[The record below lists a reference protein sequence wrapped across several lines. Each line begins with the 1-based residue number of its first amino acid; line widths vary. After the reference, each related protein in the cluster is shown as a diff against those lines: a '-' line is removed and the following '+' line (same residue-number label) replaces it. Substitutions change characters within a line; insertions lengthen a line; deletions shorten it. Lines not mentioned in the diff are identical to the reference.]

1 MRGIY
6 DIIRTLAQR
15 LHQLTFRQNSRLQGS
30 GLLHQWM
37 APTGLLIALDDRF
50 RGCLQKQQAA
60 HTAAVLERI
69 QNGKQLRSVGGRI
82 VLYYVASSAAASVF
96 GVIGGL
102 ITQPGKNITDFTL
115 AGEAAEAADFSMI
128 DNIISWFPSN
138 IVKAMAEGNMIQIIV
153 FCLFLGV
160 ALLALGEKA
169 SMVIKF
175 IDEGNEIML
184 KITEYVIAISPIGIL
199 SLMASMVSTV
209 SGAMMKEVIVFIATI
224 DVTIVIFALVFY
236 PLVLK
241 FIGHLKVSKFFKEA
255 SASMLV
261 AFTTTSSAATLPVS
275 IKVADEKLGCSEKVY
290 GFTLPLGN
298 TCNMDGAAIQFA
310 VVAIFACNLFG
321 IPLTAERIF
330 QFIFLSL
337 ILSIGAA
344 GVKGAGI
351 IMSTIIIQTLIGDAG
366 LTLIPIIAAVWPTL
380 DPFATCANNVGDL
393 TGTTIVSKSLGML
406 NEDIYN
412 S

>member
-1 MRGIY
+1 MKKLVKAPLWEQILAAIVIGVLIGVVSPEAAEVLSPLGNIFLNLLKMLIVPLVFFSITNGICK
-6 DIIRTLAQR
+6 
-15 LHQLTFRQNSRLQGS
+15 
-30 GLLHQWM
+30 M
-37 APTGLLIALDDRF
+37 
-50 RGCLQKQQAA
+50 
-60 HTAAVLERI
+60 

-102 ITQPGKNITDFTL
+102 ITQPGKNITDFAL
-115 AGEAAEAADFSMI
+115 AGEAAEAADFNMI

-138 IVKAMAEGNMIQIIV
+138 IVKAMAEANMIQIIV

-330 QFIFLSL
+330 QFVFLSL

>member
-1 MRGIY
+1 MKKLVKAPLWAQILAAIVIGVLIGVVSPEAAEVLSPLGDIFLNLLKMLIVPLVFFSITNGICK
-6 DIIRTLAQR
+6 
-15 LHQLTFRQNSRLQGS
+15 
-30 GLLHQWM
+30 M
-37 APTGLLIALDDRF
+37 
-50 RGCLQKQQAA
+50 
-60 HTAAVLERI
+60 

-102 ITQPGKNITDFTL
+102 ITQPGKNITDFAL
-115 AGEAAEAADFSMI
+115 AGEAAEAADFNMI

-138 IVKAMAEGNMIQIIV
+138 IVKAMAEANMIQIIV

-330 QFIFLSL
+330 QFVFLSL

>member
-1 MRGIY
+1 MKKLVKTPLWAQILAAIVIGVLIGVVSPEAAEVLSPLGDIFLNLLKMLIVPLVFFSITNGICK
-6 DIIRTLAQR
+6 
-15 LHQLTFRQNSRLQGS
+15 
-30 GLLHQWM
+30 M
-37 APTGLLIALDDRF
+37 
-50 RGCLQKQQAA
+50 
-60 HTAAVLERI
+60 

-102 ITQPGKNITDFTL
+102 ITQPGKNITDFAL
-115 AGEAAEAADFSMI
+115 AGEAAEAADFNMI

-138 IVKAMAEGNMIQIIV
+138 IVKAMAEANMIQIIV

-330 QFIFLSL
+330 QFVFLSL

>member
-1 MRGIY
+1 MKKLVKAPLWAQILVAIVIGVLIGAVSPEAAEVLSPLGDIFLNLLKMLIVPLVFFSTNGICK
-6 DIIRTLAQR
+6 
-15 LHQLTFRQNSRLQGS
+15 
-30 GLLHQWM
+30 M
-37 APTGLLIALDDRF
+37 
-50 RGCLQKQQAA
+50 
-60 HTAAVLERI
+60 

-96 GVIGGL
+96 GVVGGL
-102 ITQPGKNITDFTL
+102 ITQPGKNITDFAL
-115 AGEAAEAADFSMI
+115 AEEAAEAADFSMI

-184 KITEYVIAISPIGIL
+184 KITEYVIAISPLGIL

-224 DVTIVIFALVFY
+224 DITIVVFAAVFY

-241 FIGHLKVSKFFKEA
+241 FVGHLKVSKFFKEA

-330 QFIFLSL
+330 QFVFLSL

-406 NEDIYN
+406 NEDVYN

>member
-1 MRGIY
+1 MKKLLKAPLWAQILAAIVIGVLIGVVSPEAAEVLSPLGDIFLNLLKMLIVPLVFFSITNGIC
-6 DIIRTLAQR
+6 A
-15 LHQLTFRQNSRLQGS
+15 
-30 GLLHQWM
+30 M
-37 APTGLLIALDDRF
+37 
-50 RGCLQKQQAA
+50 
-60 HTAAVLERI
+60 

-96 GVIGGL
+96 GVVGGL
-102 ITQPGKNITDFTL
+102 ITQPGKNITDFAL
-115 AGEAAEAADFSMI
+115 AEEAAEAADFDMI

-138 IVKAMAEGNMIQIIV
+138 IVKAMADGNMIQIIV

-160 ALLALGEKA
+160 ALLALGDKA

-175 IDEGNEIML
+175 IGEGNDIML

-224 DVTIVIFALVFY
+224 DVTIVIFAFLFY
-236 PLVLK
+236 PLVVK
-241 FIGHLKVSKFFKEA
+241 FVGHLKVGKFLKKA

-275 IKVADEKLGCSEKVY
+275 IKVADEKLGCSERVY

-330 QFIFLSL
+330 QFVFLSL

-380 DPFATCANNVGDL
+380 DPFATCANNAGDL
-393 TGTTIVSKSLGML
+393 TGTVIVSKSLGML
-406 NEDIYN
+406 NEDVYN

>member
-1 MRGIY
+1 MKKLVKAPLWAQILTAIVVGVLIGVISPEAAEVLSPLGDIFLNLLKMLIVPLVFFSITNGIC
-6 DIIRTLAQR
+6 A
-15 LHQLTFRQNSRLQGS
+15 
-30 GLLHQWM
+30 M
-37 APTGLLIALDDRF
+37 
-50 RGCLQKQQAA
+50 
-60 HTAAVLERI
+60 

-96 GVIGGL
+96 GVVGGL
-102 ITQPGKNITDFTL
+102 ITQPGKNITDFAL
-115 AGEAAEAADFSMI
+115 AEEAAEAADFNMI

-138 IVKAMAEGNMIQIIV
+138 IVKAMADGNMIQIIV

-160 ALLALGEKA
+160 ALLALGDKA

-175 IDEGNEIML
+175 IGEGNDIML

-224 DVTIVIFALVFY
+224 DVTIVIFAFLFY
-236 PLVLK
+236 PLVVK
-241 FIGHLKVSKFFKEA
+241 FVGHLKVSKFLKKA

-275 IKVADEKLGCSEKVY
+275 IKVADEKLGCSERVY

-330 QFIFLSL
+330 QFVFLSL

-380 DPFATCANNVGDL
+380 DPFATCANNAGDL
-393 TGTTIVSKSLGML
+393 TGTVIVSKSLGML
-406 NEDIYN
+406 NEDVYN

>member
-1 MRGIY
+1 MKKLLKAPLWAQILAAIVIGVLIGAVSPEAAEVLSPLGDIFLNLLKMLIVPLVFFSITNGIC
-6 DIIRTLAQR
+6 A
-15 LHQLTFRQNSRLQGS
+15 
-30 GLLHQWM
+30 M
-37 APTGLLIALDDRF
+37 
-50 RGCLQKQQAA
+50 
-60 HTAAVLERI
+60 

-102 ITQPGKNITDFTL
+102 ITQPGKNITDFAL
-115 AGEAAEAADFSMI
+115 AEEAAEAADFNMI

-138 IVKAMAEGNMIQIIV
+138 IVKAMADGNMIQIIV

-160 ALLALGEKA
+160 ALLALGDKA

-175 IDEGNEIML
+175 IGEGNDIML

-224 DVTIVIFALVFY
+224 DVTIVIFAFLFY
-236 PLVLK
+236 PLVVK
-241 FIGHLKVSKFFKEA
+241 FVGHLKVDKFLKKA

-330 QFIFLSL
+330 QFVFLSL

-380 DPFATCANNVGDL
+380 DPFATCANNAGDL
-393 TGTTIVSKSLGML
+393 TGTVIVSKSLGML
-406 NEDIYN
+406 DEDVYN

>member
-1 MRGIY
+1 MKKLLKAPLWAQILAAIVIGVLIGVISPEAAEVLSPLGDIFLNLLKMLIVPLVFFSITNGIC
-6 DIIRTLAQR
+6 A
-15 LHQLTFRQNSRLQGS
+15 
-30 GLLHQWM
+30 M
-37 APTGLLIALDDRF
+37 
-50 RGCLQKQQAA
+50 
-60 HTAAVLERI
+60 

-96 GVIGGL
+96 GVVGGL
-102 ITQPGKNITDFTL
+102 ITQPGKNITDFAL
-115 AGEAAEAADFSMI
+115 AEEAAEAADFDMI

-138 IVKAMAEGNMIQIIV
+138 IVKAMADGNMIQIIV

-160 ALLALGEKA
+160 ALLALGDKA

-175 IDEGNEIML
+175 IGEGNDIML

-224 DVTIVIFALVFY
+224 DVTIVIFAFLFY
-236 PLVLK
+236 PLVVK
-241 FIGHLKVSKFFKEA
+241 FVGHLKVGKFLKKA

-275 IKVADEKLGCSEKVY
+275 IKVADEKLGCSERVY

-330 QFIFLSL
+330 QFVFLSL

-380 DPFATCANNVGDL
+380 DPFATCANNAGDL
-393 TGTTIVSKSLGML
+393 TGTVIVSKSLGML
-406 NEDIYN
+406 NEDVYN

>member
-1 MRGIY
+1 MKKLLKAPLWAQILAAIVIGVLIGVVSPEAAEVLSPLGDIFLNLLKMLIVPLVFFSITNGIC
-6 DIIRTLAQR
+6 A
-15 LHQLTFRQNSRLQGS
+15 
-30 GLLHQWM
+30 M
-37 APTGLLIALDDRF
+37 
-50 RGCLQKQQAA
+50 
-60 HTAAVLERI
+60 

-82 VLYYVASSAAASVF
+82 VLYYVVSSAAASVF
-96 GVIGGL
+96 GVVGGL
-102 ITQPGKNITDFTL
+102 ITQPGKNITDFAL
-115 AGEAAEAADFSMI
+115 AEEAAEAADFSMI

-138 IVKAMAEGNMIQIIV
+138 IVKAMADGNMIQIIV

-160 ALLALGEKA
+160 ALLALGDKA

-175 IDEGNEIML
+175 IGEGNDIML
-184 KITEYVIAISPIGIL
+184 KITEYVIAISPLGIL

-241 FIGHLKVSKFFKEA
+241 FVGHLKVSKFFKEA

-330 QFIFLSL
+330 QFVFLSL

-406 NEDIYN
+406 NEDVYN

>member
-1 MRGIY
+1 MKKLVKAPLWAQILAAIVIGVLIGVVSPEAAEVLSPLGDIFLNLLKMLIVPLVFFSITNGICE
-6 DIIRTLAQR
+6 
-15 LHQLTFRQNSRLQGS
+15 
-30 GLLHQWM
+30 M
-37 APTGLLIALDDRF
+37 
-50 RGCLQKQQAA
+50 
-60 HTAAVLERI
+60 

-102 ITQPGKNITDFTL
+102 ITQPGKNITDFAL
-115 AGEAAEAADFSMI
+115 AGEAAEAADFNMI

-138 IVKAMAEGNMIQIIV
+138 IVKAMAEANMIQIIV

-330 QFIFLSL
+330 QFVFLSL